1 VVFENNFKNG
11 RRMFRLI
18 RCAALALALAPSA
31 GHVQDLEA
39 GLAAAQAGDF
49 ATALREWTPLAAQ
62 GNAAAQFN
70 LGVAHY
76 VGLGVPQDF
85 AEAEKWLRLAAE
97 QGHADAQSYLGVM
110 YYVGLGVPQD
120 TTEALIWYRLAA
132 EQGVADAQ
140 YFLGLMYK
148 NDRGVP
154 QNDITA
160 YMWTNIAAENGAEK
174 AEYLRETLAAKM
186 TPADV
191 SSAQKRARAC
201 MESNYQD
208 CD

>member
-49 ATALREWTPLAAQ
+49 ATALREWTPLAA
-62 GNAAAQFN
+62 
-70 LGVAHY
+70 H
-76 VGLGVPQDF
+76 
-85 AEAEKWLRLAAE
+85 
-97 QGHADAQSYLGVM
+97 AQSYLGVM

-186 TPADV
+186 TPADI